1 MKFSIP
7 MPRRRVGSWLAASLA
22 ASLTLAGC
30 QQNDTPLGNSPPS
43 SDLKVR
49 LEAGPGTAK
58 AGDRIALAIRADVLL
73 DEPLQGLQG
82 KLHFDPSRMTYQG
95 QVVEGNHV
103 VMINDAGAAR
113 GELRVV
119 SVEAGGLAART
130 ATLVFVVKNADY
142 GQGLSYEF
150 GAAGTQHHEIRKA
163 DVGHQLQIVSDLIPQ
178 PAERMTLD
186 SWKQRLNPSLYAA
199 RRLAKTPGQ
208 YQLNLAYG
216 DADLSGGVT
225 PVDLFDILYIA
236 QVVVATTNLIDAT
249 NRDAVIAGNV
259 SPINGGTNGNP
270 RPGAEPSTAN
280 PQGQIDLFDLLAI
293 ANKVAGNTVAVV
305 GDLIPGRGLLP
316 GAGARVVINADI
328 TSNRLFSKDTVYQIG
343 DAGNG
348 EVHVR
353 NGATLTIQPGT
364 RLEGWYGTQVYG
376 AGGVGAGQGT
386 LNIMRDGRIVADGTA
401 LQPIVMTCVLPTL
414 AGPNGEAA
422 GTRFPGC
429 WGGLILF
436 GNATINSDSPTSSIT
451 TATADGVLAGRSAA
465 GCLQEVDESNNAE
478 HYGGCNDADSTG
490 VLRYVRSEFG
500 GARFTANK
508 ERNGITFNA
517 VGSKT
522 VVDYIQAYASLDD
535 GTEFFGGTV
544 NAKHI
549 YEVGNEDDNVDW
561 VLGFRGKIQ
570 FVIEQSDS
578 TNGDRCIEADN
589 NGIDA
594 GNPEATPRS
603 NPTVFN
609 VTCVGKAQP
618 AQGQAISGDNLTG
631 NCKTQNGTPNCVR
644 QGVILRQSTAGTLRN
659 LLIYRFAAGL
669 DFDQPDLGSNG
680 PVASQ
685 FGLCNQIQSGA
696 LTFRNVAISTGPALP
711 VGGNGTGNS
720 QAGDPDG
727 RDPGTTPGGTV
738 VVSDCAQYTV
748 AAGGAYAAQAAYTGS
763 NLEAIYIAD
772 PANSITVYGAGDANG
787 DFMVNPLDV
796 MWPDFRP
803 KPGAAIGGLAAA
815 TPPSDGFF
823 DNTANYLGALPPNN
837 GAGIPWYSGWTRGWT
852 SSTRK

>member
-1 MKFSIP
+1 MMLANP
-7 MPRRRVGSWLAASLA
+7 TPLRRVGSWLAASLA
-22 ASLTLAGC
+22 ASVALTGC
-30 QQNDTPLGNSPPS
+30 QQNDTPLGNSPLP
-43 SDLKVR
+43 SDLTVR
-49 LEAGPGTAK
+49 LEGGPSAAR
-58 AGDRIALAIRADVLL
+58 AGDKVAIAIRADANL
-73 DEPLQGLQG
+73 DEPLQGLSG
-82 KLHFDPSRMTYQG
+82 VVHFDPARLSYVG
-95 QVVEGNHV
+95 QVVDGRHV

-119 SVEAGGLAART
+119 SVETAGLQPRT
-130 ATLVFVVKNADY
+130 AVLVFTARNADY

-150 GAAGTQHHEIRKA
+150 SQAGTQHHEIRKA
-163 DVGHQLQIVSDLIPQ
+163 TVSRQLQVVPDLAAQ
-178 PAERMTLD
+178 PAQRMTAD
-186 SWKQRLNPSLYAA
+186 SWKQLLNPALYNQ
-199 RRLAKTPGQ
+199 RRLARTPGQ
-208 YQLNLAYG
+208 YQLNLVYG
-216 DADLSGGVT
+216 DADLSGGAA
-225 PVDLFDILYIA
+225 PVDLFDILYVA

-259 SPINGGTNGNP
+259 SPVNGGTGGAI
-270 RPGAEPSTAN
+270 RPGAEPGSAN

-305 GDLIPGRGLLP
+305 GDLIPGRGPLP

-328 TSNRLFSKDTVYQIG
+328 TANRLFNKDTVYQIG
-343 DAGNG
+343 DATNG

-364 RLEGWYGTQVYG
+364 RIEGWYGTQVYG

-386 LNIMRDGRIVADGTA
+386 LNIMRDGRLVADGTA

-414 AGPNGEAA
+414 PGPNGEAA

-429 WGGLILF
+429 WGGLIIF
-436 GNATINSDSPTSSIT
+436 GNATINTDSPTSSTT
-451 TATADGVLAGRSAA
+451 TAATDGVVAGRSAA

-478 HYGGCNDADSTG
+478 RYGGCNDADSSG

-522 VVDYIQAYASLDD
+522 LVDYIQAYASLDD
-535 GTEFFGGTV
+535 GTEYFGGTV
-544 NAKHI
+544 NVKHV
-549 YEVGNEDDNVDW
+549 YLVGNEDDNFDW
-561 VLGFRGKIQ
+561 VLGYRGKAQ
-570 FVIEQSDS
+570 FILEQSDS

-594 GNPEATPRS
+594 GNPEALPRS
-603 NPTVFN
+603 NPTIYN

-618 AQGQAISGDNLTG
+618 AQGQAALGDNLTG
-631 NCKTQNGTPNCVR
+631 ACKTQNGSANCVR

-669 DFDQPDLGSNG
+669 DFDQPDGGANG
-680 PVASQ
+680 PVFSQ
-685 FGLCNQIQSGA
+685 FGLCTQIQTGA
-696 LTFRNVAISTGPALP
+696 LTFRNAAISTGPALP
-711 VGGNGTGNS
+711 AGGNGTGNS

-727 RDPGTTPGGTV
+727 RDPGTAPSGTATP
-738 VVSDCAQYTV
+738 SDCGQYTV
-748 AAGGAYAAQAAYTGS
+748 AAGGAYPGQAAYTGS

-772 PANSITVYGAGDANG
+772 PANAITVYGAGD
-787 DFMVNPLDV
+787 P
-796 MWPDFRP
+796 
-803 KPGAAIGGLAAA
+803 
-815 TPPSDGFF
+815 
-823 DNTANYLGALPPNN
+823 
-837 GAGIPWYSGWTRGWT
+837 
-852 SSTRK
+852 